1 MREIRENETDEE
13 RQIRREKNRERMR
26 KLRSVKKK
34 TEDMSD
40 EDFYKDI
47 AESEEELSDIVKK
60 MNEKHRMN
68 EEIDI
73 RTVDEGQVGIETCI
87 CDIDIDCPY
96 CQAQMEDEKYLYTIN
111 TEEEKARYEKE
122 EIEGYKSMIRNK
134 RKERRT
140 VLLEKAKNPLPPLPV
155 RELSE
160 YEKIREEF
168 IAQRKKEWEIYEK
181 EWEKQ
186 WQDNKQ
192 G

>member
-1 MREIRENETDEE
+1 
-13 RQIRREKNRERMR
+13 
-26 KLRSVKKK
+26 
-34 TEDMSD
+34 MSD
-40 EDFYKDI
+40 EDSYKDI
-47 AESEEELSDIVKK
+47 AKSEEELSDIVKK

-140 VLLEKAKNPLPPLPV
+140 VLLEKAKKPLPPLPV

-186 WQDNKQ
+186 WQSSKQ
-192 G
+192 TK